1 MTYLSVVLITKNQA
15 WNVSRLI
22 ESVLEAI
29 SPLSSA
35 EVTLVDSASTDE
47 TVELARRY
55 PISVLRLPGEQPL
68 SPAIGRYVGYKHAKS
83 EYILFL
89 DGDTR
94 LVPGWLP
101 RALRTLQENP
111 RAGAVT
117 GRVIN
122 LPTSAVAEEPTPP
135 VLKSL
140 RETPREVLWGSYG
153 GGGAALYRRSV
164 LEQVGT
170 FNPYLCGDEEPE
182 LGLRIRQAGY
192 SFLEVDYPIVH
203 HYNDAPVAFSTVLSR
218 RSRKFLLG
226 IGQGARY
233 NLRSKLLWCWL
244 KERWW
249 GPAATLWSVATLST
263 LLASLVAR
271 DSTWLKMWSLWLFL
285 ILGGI
290 TIRKRSLV
298 QGLVAIFNWLLM
310 AEGFVRG
317 LLMSPLAPESF
328 QTNLEVIQEHA
339 NTIEGVRSA
348 RPLSNVGTPPNRNS
362 LPVVAPSH

>member
-1 MTYLSVVLITKNQA
+1 MTDLSVVLITKNQA

-29 SPLSSA
+29 SPLSSTQ
-35 EVTLVDSASTDE
+35 VTLVDSASTDE
-47 TVELARRY
+47 TVELAQRY
-55 PISVLRLPGEQPL
+55 PISILRLRAGQPL
-68 SPAIGRYVGYKHAKS
+68 SPAIGRYVGYKHAKG

-101 RALRTLQENP
+101 LALRTLQENQ

-122 LPTSAVAEEPTPP
+122 LPTSAVAEEPTP
-135 VLKSL
+135 LL
-140 RETPREVLWGSYG
+140 ENLLEAPREVLWGSYG
-153 GGGAALYRRSV
+153 GGGAALYRHSV

-170 FNPYLCGDEEPE
+170 FNPYLCSDEEPE

-192 SFLEVDYPIVH
+192 RFLGLDYPIVR

-218 RSRKFLLG
+218 RRRNFLLG

-233 NLRSKLLWCWL
+233 YLRSKLLWSWL

-249 GPAATLWSVATLST
+249 GPAATLWSTATLGT

-271 DSTWLKMWSLWLFL
+271 DSIWLKAWSLWLL
-285 ILGGI
+285 LTLAGI
-290 TIRKRSLV
+290 TLRKRSLT

-317 LLMSPLAPESF
+317 LLRSPLAPESF
-328 QTNLEVIQEHA
+328 QTNLEVVQEHV
-339 NTIEGVRSA
+339 NTIEEVRVAHS
-348 RPLSNVGTPPNRNS
+348 LSNVGTPPSRNS
-362 LPVVAPSH
+362 LPAAAPSH